1 MKGLCDIHTHIVY
14 GVDDGSKSIEESVKM
29 LEKAKADGIDAMIAT
44 PHMRYGMFKYDLEKV
59 NAHFAELKKHAD
71 DVGIDLYLGSE
82 YHLSGEM
89 ITDLKTGR
97 VHSLCDGKYV
107 LLEFSFFTEVRE
119 MTDAVYSLIANGY
132 KPVIAHAERYKE
144 IQKDVFLCEELK
156 NRGALIQINSSSILG
171 EDGFNIKRCAKKIL
185 KLKLAD
191 IVASDSHGTEFRK
204 NTLAKAY
211 DFVVKKYGDDYAED
225 IFIKNPRDIIYIKDP
240 ERKTSDE

>member
-1 MKGLCDIHTHIVY
+1 
-14 GVDDGSKSIEESVKM
+14 
-29 LEKAKADGIDAMIAT
+29 
-44 PHMRYGMFKYDLEKV
+44 
-59 NAHFAELKKHAD
+59 
-71 DVGIDLYLGSE
+71 
-82 YHLSGEM
+82 
-89 ITDLKTGR
+89 
-97 VHSLCDGKYV
+97 
-107 LLEFSFFTEVRE
+107 

-144 IQKDVFLCEELK
+144 IQKDVFLCDELK

-225 IFIKNPRDIIYIKDP
+225 IFVKNPRDIIYIKDP